1 MCECTPMASRNNRTS
16 SFHGLL
22 GSFIALNSSIASP
35 LISALVARLV
45 PFRACATSQQIP
57 PPKRTGCKLEN
68 QANTVCVHVCVYVCV
83 PLSDHFTHSVESRR
97 RTANRPRLQPT
108 QLQTEFSTRPYPETS
123 PAKSTRTHTR
133 THTHTHTRIRTHA
146 RTHKR
151 THTHARAR
159 AHAHVA
165 RIMLARAHQQQRF
178 TDTK

>member
-1 MCECTPMASRNNRTS
+1 MCECTPMASRNSRTS

-123 PAKSTRTHTR
+123 PAKSK
-133 THTHTHTRIRTHA
+133 HTHTHTRTHKHTHTRA
-146 RTHKR
+146 RTH
-151 THTHARAR
+151 TW
-159 AHAHVA
+159 
-165 RIMLARAHQQQRF
+165 QESC
-178 TDTK
+178 